1 MDESNVVHVS
11 MDSSLIAKHKN
22 HSADQDTMRESD
34 DSVKRT
40 RSLSGLQQRVY
51 APDCQVQSI
60 LLITRRIGF
69 CHSCRDWAESF
80 PRLSYKTSAIA
91 EKGI

>member
-51 APDCQVQSI
+51 APGLPSPIDFI
-60 LLITRRIGF
+60 DYKAHRLL
-69 CHSCRDWAESF
+69 
-80 PRLSYKTSAIA
+80 PLVP
-91 EKGI
+91 